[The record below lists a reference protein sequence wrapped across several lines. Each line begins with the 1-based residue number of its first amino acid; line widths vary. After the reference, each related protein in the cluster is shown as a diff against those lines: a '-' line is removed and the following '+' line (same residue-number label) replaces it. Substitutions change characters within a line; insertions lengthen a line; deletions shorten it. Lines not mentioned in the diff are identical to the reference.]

1 MLEAAFGQSEGYVD
15 QYFAKA
21 SYKFDLG
28 GNPFTT
34 SYQFYGA
41 RDKVDDRTV
50 NDIYDGTARLQAL
63 TFGYKVAE
71 VVDLRLEGT
80 WVKSRWAAG
89 LLPAAY
95 DPNLRLIKRSSGRVV
110 G

>member
-1 MLEAAFGQSEGYVD
+1 MLEAAFGQSERLCRSNIREG
-15 QYFAKA
+15 QL
-21 SYKFDLG
+21 YKFDLG

-34 SYQFYGA
+34 SYQFCGA
-41 RDKVDDRTV
+41 RQVDDRSV

-80 WVKSRWAAG
+80 G
-89 LLPAAY
+89 
-95 DPNLRLIKRSSGRVV
+95 
-110 G
+110 

>member
-1 MLEAAFGQSEGYVD
+1 MVSR
-15 QYFAKA
+15 KA
-21 SYKFDLG
+21 TSISTSQKPAINSISG

-50 NDIYDGTARLQAL
+50 NDIYDGTAWLQAL

-80 WVKSRWAAG
+80 WVKADG
-89 LLPAAY
+89 QQGYFLAAY
-95 DPNLRLIKRSSGRVV
+95 DPDLRLIKRSPGYLV